1 MIDRSVNKN
10 EERRERVWEVY
21 DYMVCC
27 INLGLEFKYF
37 RNRRNKTIIIEL
49 AKNKTLYLDF
59 DLWSSSMQ
67 RAFVYREDV
76 QFPVGLSSVKDLVI
90 YEGQRKDITVCKELK
105 KWIHILYTNDISFQ
119 WCGDYL
125 KITSEKCKDF
135 ELLISFESNGVQA
148 AKYSLGSETYL
159 FYFDQTLE
167 SVVYQTL
174 DAIENQE
181 PKMA

>member
-1 MIDRSVNKN
+1 MSDRSMHKNKDRK
-10 EERRERVWEVY
+10 ERIWGEF
-21 DYMVCC
+21 DYMACC
-27 INLGLEFKYF
+27 ISLGLGFKYY

-90 YEGQRKDITVCKELK
+90 HEGQRKDVSICKELK
-105 KWIHILYTNDISFQ
+105 KWIHILYTNGISFE
-119 WCGDYL
+119 WCGDHL
-125 KITSEKCKDF
+125 KITTEKCKEF
-135 ELLISFESNGVQA
+135 EMRISFDANGVQGA
-148 AKYSLGSETYL
+148 EYSLGSETYL
-159 FYFDQTLE
+159 FYFGQTLE

-181 PKMA
+181 SKMA